1 MNVID
6 NGFPCI
12 VHLCFGGHERWISCA
27 GKVFL
32 FEDHHYCGP
41 VVLNKST
48 RDPSENQPSEKS
60 IFWQHVQAWYEQ
72 GKQTKEIDGKV
83 WCVYEAQILQRMAG
97 LFAAKHARGPV
108 EISFAREIE
117 KWLAKKL
124 K

>member
-1 MNVID
+1 MGEAVSGWRVEQGGASEEGYYDMI
-6 NGFPCI
+6 
-12 VHLCFGGHERWISCA
+12 HLCFGGPERWISCA

-83 WCVYEAQILQRMAG
+83 WCVYEAQMQG
-97 LFAAKHARGPV
+97 ARRIGK
-108 EISFAREIE
+108 SSRTA
-117 KWLAKKL
+117 
-124 K
+124 